1 MSRSSTTTSRR
12 RTTAATAAKSAAT
25 ATAATAATTAKS
37 AATATAATAATTA
50 ATATACPRAPCTDG
64 AHCYKKQSCK
74 TTKQLQIIA
83 GTFDRSKQ
91 GLYKKGHHTRCGD
104 DAVVSTIMGHACPNG
119 LYSRDYEI
127 YKEECKQ
134 AEAKIKKCDGSD
146 SKRQTAEGLKNK
158 CVSLRKKFRDNLYKP
173 NPIADRG
180 SYVGH
185 QDAIGVIETQFRNFC
200 TGSRSIK
207 KSSSSISTK
216 TKKRPALAWGR
227 KQKRRSKYNK
237 SIFNNF

>member
-1 MSRSSTTTSRR
+1 
-12 RTTAATAAKSAAT
+12 
-25 ATAATAATTAKS
+25 
-37 AATATAATAATTA
+37 
-50 ATATACPRAPCTDG
+50 
-64 AHCYKKQSCK
+64 
-74 TTKQLQIIA
+74 
-83 GTFDRSKQ
+83 
-91 GLYKKGHHTRCGD
+91 
-104 DAVVSTIMGHACPNG
+104 MGHACPNG